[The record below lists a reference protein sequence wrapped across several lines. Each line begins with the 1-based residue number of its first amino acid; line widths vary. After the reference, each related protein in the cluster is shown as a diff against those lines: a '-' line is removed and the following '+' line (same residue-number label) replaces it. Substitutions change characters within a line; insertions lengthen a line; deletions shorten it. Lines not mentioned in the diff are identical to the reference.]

1 MSGNNNAGEQLSQ
14 DRSGEPEF
22 TCEVDRLNDL
32 ISSLW
37 EVDPDD
43 VEIPKHL
50 RSLGSYHVL
59 QGSYSEAAY
68 VFKRMRQLMS
78 RHYGPYDLQ
87 VVEAMDWEGVLDI
100 LQGAPLAAEES
111 LRNALAILSEGPF
124 PALSLRAKLLLHLG
138 HVLIE
143 KSSYIEA
150 EDKLK
155 QAASFQL
162 FWLKTGLAAVDD
174 RSLLC
179 DIMVTL
185 RRLFV
190 LTERPEQVKEIDQI
204 FVNNPARAKQLDNI
218 KLYRKNV
225 A

>member
-1 MSGNNNAGEQLSQ
+1 MSGKNHAGEQLPQ
-14 DRSGEPEF
+14 ERSSESDF
-22 TCEVDRLNDL
+22 TCEVERLNDL
-32 ISSLW
+32 ISRLW
-37 EVDPDD
+37 EANPDD
-43 VEIPKHL
+43 VEIPKQL
-50 RSLGSYHVL
+50 RSLGSYYVL
-59 QGSYSEAAY
+59 QGAYSEASY
-68 VFKRMRQLMS
+68 VFKRMRQLIS

-143 KSSYIEA
+143 KANYLEA
-150 EDKLK
+150 EERLK

-162 FWLKTGLAAVDD
+162 YWLKTGLAATDD

-204 FVNNPARAKQLDNI
+204 FVNNPGRAQSFDSI
-218 KLYRKNV
+218 GLYRRNV